1 MKKGTIIGLSI
12 VALIIIG
19 IIYVVSIANTCVGYE
34 TNIEKA
40 NEQMANIR
48 GRVKNVLS
56 GMGDAADEYTTK
68 VTEAFEHANESR
80 YGATGSQA
88 AMQWFKEQN
97 PNIDPKIYLKVQE
110 AIEAQWTDFSN
121 TQTPAIDV
129 TFNYKN
135 YLRRIPAGTIAGW
148 MGYPKVDMKKFE
160 KAVTTKDARHAIET
174 REDDGVDAFE
184 RSHKEKAKKDTT
196 GK

>member
-1 MKKGTIIGLSI
+1 MKHLKWIIPVGL
-12 VALIIIG
+12 VIIG
-19 IIYVVSIANTCVGYE
+19 IIVFISTANTCVDYE

-48 GRVKNVLS
+48 GRVKNILS
-56 GMGDAADEYTTK
+56 GMGDAATQYTDK

-97 PNIDPKIYLKVQE
+97 PNIDAKVYLKVQE

-121 TQTPAIDV
+121 VQTPAIDV

-135 YLRRIPAGTIAGW
+135 YLRKPISGTIAGW

-160 KAVTTKDARHAIET
+160 KAVTTKDARKAIET
-174 REDDGVDAFE
+174 REDDGVDPFE
-184 RSHKEKAKKDTT
+184 GSKKKNDTT
-196 GK
+196 K